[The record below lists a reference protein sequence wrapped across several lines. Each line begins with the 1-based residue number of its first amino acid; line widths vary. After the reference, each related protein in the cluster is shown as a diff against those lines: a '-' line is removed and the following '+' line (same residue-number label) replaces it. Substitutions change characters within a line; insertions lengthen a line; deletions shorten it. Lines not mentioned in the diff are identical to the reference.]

1 MSDGSGRLALRACQE
16 NSPRPSGPCRPA
28 GGVAVCLPGGR
39 RNRLDGHDR
48 GQALQ
53 GFAAVRR
60 SVLEGA
66 YGSRSMTGAP
76 IAPGAATPLC
86 ARGCE
91 SIRPSRWENLTSDR
105 SGRLSGLSANCKV
118 PRSYSKAMRAWWA
131 ALRLPP
137 FSHFFERPSQI
148 VQGGSLCFGREANA
162 SRGQRRAS
170 FTTASPTR
178 YSHAHASA
186 PRNYRRRASAPVHSS
201 GRCVSP

>member
-1 MSDGSGRLALRACQE
+1 VCEVSNQSHVACHKGSHRAGHYPALATRPSDLKSSFTLIQGTPELANGRRSFREKKSGRFSGGQTEMSDGSGRLALRACQE

-86 ARGCE
+86 ARRCE
-91 SIRPSRWENLTSDR
+91 SIRPSRWPWKT
-105 SGRLSGLSANCKV
+105 
-118 PRSYSKAMRAWWA
+118 
-131 ALRLPP
+131 
-137 FSHFFERPSQI
+137 
-148 VQGGSLCFGREANA
+148 
-162 SRGQRRAS
+162 
-170 FTTASPTR
+170 
-178 YSHAHASA
+178 
-186 PRNYRRRASAPVHSS
+186 
-201 GRCVSP
+201 